1 MEKTW
6 NVNLSFE
13 EDGTRTAC
21 TATLSGPGKQ
31 ETKGH
36 GYSRRHPAD
45 KPDSLI
51 GEEIAAARAM
61 SDLAHELLE
70 QAAAQIESHTHRP
83 AHLTG

>member
-1 MEKTW
+1 MPRTW
-6 NVNLSFE
+6 NVALTFE

-21 TATLSGPGKQ
+21 TATLSGTGKQ
-31 ETKGH
+31 ETRGH
-36 GYSRRHPAD
+36 GHSRRNPAD
-45 KPDSLI
+45 EPDSII

-70 QAAAQIESHTHRP
+70 QAASQIESHTHRP